1 MVAVALMRRVMTMR
15 SVVMMSV
22 MIVGGCDSGDN
33 DDGGGDNSMVTE
45 HVLSS
50 WSYCEH
56 LHGLLYLV
64 LTIQPLM
71 LSLSPVCGC
80 GI

>member
-1 MVAVALMRRVMTMR
+1 
-15 SVVMMSV
+15 MMSV
-22 MIVGGCDSGDN
+22 MTGGGCDRGDSN
-33 DDGGGDNSMVTE
+33 DGGGDDSMVTE

-56 LHGLLYLV
+56 LYGLLYLV

-71 LSLSPVCGC
+71 LSLSPFCGY